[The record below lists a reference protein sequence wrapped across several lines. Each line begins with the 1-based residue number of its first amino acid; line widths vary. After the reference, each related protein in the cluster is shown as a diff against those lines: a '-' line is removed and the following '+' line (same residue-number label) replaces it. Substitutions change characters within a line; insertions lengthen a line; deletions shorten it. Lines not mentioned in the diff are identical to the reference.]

1 MACGDLTPTPE
12 VPLGHYRESGGVAR
26 QASGLQ
32 HPGMSI
38 HLETHGRFASLGETF
53 YSRVR
58 PEPLPEPRLVSL
70 NPRLAA
76 KFGLDETDFRKPEVL
91 EVFAGNRLPRGASPL
106 AMLYAGHQFGHFV
119 PQLGDGRA
127 LMLGE
132 WRAED
137 GKLWELQLKGAGMT
151 PYSRSG
157 DGRAVL
163 RSTVREYLC
172 SEAMHGLGIPT
183 TRALCMVG
191 SDEEVYREQIETAA
205 VLTRMAP
212 SHLRFGSFEVF
223 YYRDQH
229 EPLERLA
236 QYLLTHHYPQLSNE
250 DNPSL
255 ALFAEVVRRTAA
267 LVARWQLVGFAHG
280 VMNTD
285 NMSMLGLTLDYG
297 PFGFLDAYDPGFIC
311 NHSDHEGR
319 YAFDRQPAIGRWNL
333 TCLAQAM
340 LPLFA
345 EEPQAAVEL
354 AQEALDAYERVFMT
368 VYTDGMRAKLG
379 LQTPQPED
387 HRLVTDLLN
396 IMAANRADY
405 TRVFRA
411 LAGFRREDRG
421 HSCKAAD
428 EFVDREAFHRW
439 SEDYAGRLAR
449 ENRRDE
455 ERAEAMNRV
464 NPKYVLRNYLAQQAI
479 DRAENGDYSEID
491 RLLALLASPFD
502 EQPENEPY
510 AALPP
515 DWASALSVSCS
526 S

>member
-1 MACGDLTPTPE
+1 MYFHANCPS
-12 VPLGHYRESGGVAR
+12 GHSREQGGVAPGAFR
-26 QASGLQ
+26 PQ
-32 HPGMSI
+32 HPLMDTLLI
-38 HLETHGRFASLGETF
+38 TPGRFSRLGETF
-53 YSRVR
+53 YSQVT
-58 PEPLPEPRLVSL
+58 PEPLPDPYLVSV
-70 NPRLAA
+70 NEPLAREL
-76 KFGLDETDFRKPEVL
+76 GLDSQHFGDKATL
-91 EVFAGNRLPRGASPL
+91 ALLAGNRVTERMQPL
-106 AMLYAGHQFGHFV
+106 SMLYAGHQFGHFV

-132 WRAED
+132 LRDRRGA
-137 GKLWELQLKGAGMT
+137 LWELQLKGAGMT

-163 RSTVREYLC
+163 RSTIREYLC

-183 TRALCMVG
+183 TRALCIVG

-205 VLTRMAP
+205 VLARLAP

-229 EPLERLA
+229 EPLQVLGD
-236 QYLLTHHYPQLSNE
+236 YLLEHHYPRLRDE
-250 DNPSL
+250 DNPYL
-255 ALFAEVVRRTAA
+255 ALFREVVARTAR
-267 LVARWQLVGFAHG
+267 LIARWQLVGFAHG

-345 EEPQAAVEL
+345 EEPEAAVEM
-354 AQEALDAYERVFMT
+354 AQDVLDGYERAFMET
-368 VYTDGMRAKLG
+368 YTDGMRAKLG
-379 LQTPQPED
+379 LQTAQPDD

-411 LAGFRREDRG
+411 LAGFSQKDRG
-421 HSCKAAD
+421 RSCKAAD
-428 EFVDREAFHRW
+428 EFMDREAFYRW

-449 ENRRDE
+449 ENSRDG
-455 ERAEAMNRV
+455 ERAGAMNRV
-464 NPKYVLRNYLAQQAI
+464 NPMYVLRNYLAQQAI
-479 DRAENGDYSEID
+479 DRAGNGDYGEID
-491 RLLALLASPFD
+491 RLLELLANPFD
-502 EQPENEPY
+502 EQPENEHY